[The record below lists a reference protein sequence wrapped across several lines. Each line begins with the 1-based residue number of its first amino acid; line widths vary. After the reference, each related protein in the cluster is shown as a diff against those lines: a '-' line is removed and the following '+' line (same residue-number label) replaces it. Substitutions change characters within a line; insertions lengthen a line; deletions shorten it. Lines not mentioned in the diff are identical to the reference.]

1 MISVLFRQT
10 NDRPCGLHKYGLLS
24 RLSCLFMVMLTFL
37 GLGLTGFN
45 PAAKAAQA
53 DVLNIYSART
63 PQLIQPL
70 LDAYTQETGVEFKVL
85 HLSKGMAQRLA
96 AEGDNTPAD
105 IVLTVD
111 ISRLAELDEMGI
123 FAAVDSPVLKQ
134 NIPAKWRD
142 PDAHWFGL
150 STRARV
156 AVISAERVN
165 PDELKRIEDLADDR
179 WHGRVCTRKGSHPY
193 NRALLA
199 SLIAHNG
206 EAAAQDWAAAL
217 VANMA
222 RKPQGNDRAQASA
235 IHAGLCDVALMNT
248 YYYGL
253 MKYNVKK
260 TEQQEWAKSLRIV
273 FLNQGAGDRGQH
285 VNITGAGI
293 LASSDKYDMA
303 VAFLEWLSEPTAQ
316 QIYTSTN
323 YEYPVNPTVAH
334 DAEMTSGGTFRAD
347 ELPVQSLSDHAPTAQ
362 RIINITGW

>member
-1 MISVLFRQT
+1 MFSVLLRQ
-10 NDRPCGLHKYGLLS
+10 LS
-24 RLSCLFMVMLTFL
+24 YLVMVTVTVL
-37 GLGLTGFN
+37 GLGMSEVSLI
-45 PAAKAAQA
+45 AKAAQA
-53 DVLNIYSART
+53 EVLNIYSART
-63 PQLIQPL
+63 AQLIEPL

-96 AEGDNTPAD
+96 AEGDDTPAD

-111 ISRLAELDEMGI
+111 ISRLAELDEMDI
-123 FAAVDSPVLKQ
+123 FAAVDSPVLTK

-156 AVISAERVN
+156 AVISAERVH
-165 PDELKRIEDLADDR
+165 PDELKRIEDLADER
-179 WHGRVCTRKGSHPY
+179 WEGRVCTRRGSHPY

-235 IHAGLCDVALMNT
+235 IHAGLCDVAIMNT

-253 MKYNVKK
+253 MKYNLKK
-260 TEQQEWAKSLRIV
+260 TEQQQWVKSLRIV
-273 FLNQGAGDRGQH
+273 FLNQGDGDHGQH

-293 LASSDKYDMA
+293 VASTDKYDTA

-316 QIYTSTN
+316 QIYSSTN

-334 DAEMTSGGTFRAD
+334 DAEMTSWGAFRAD
-347 ELPVQSLSDHAPTAQ
+347 ELPVQSLSEHAPTAQ

>member
-1 MISVLFRQT
+1 
-10 NDRPCGLHKYGLLS
+10 
-24 RLSCLFMVMLTFL
+24 
-37 GLGLTGFN
+37 
-45 PAAKAAQA
+45 
-53 DVLNIYSART
+53 VLNIYSART

-222 RKPQGNDRAQASA
+222 RKPQGNDRDQVKA
-235 IHAGLCDVALMNT
+235 IYAGVCDLSIGNH
-248 YYYGL
+248 YYYFKMMADPDQKVWL
-253 MKYNVKK
+253 EKV
-260 TEQQEWAKSLRIV
+260 SLI
-273 FLNQGAGDRGQH
+273 FPNQDSYGSH
-285 VNITGAGI
+285 VNISGI
-293 LASSDKYDMA
+293 AIINDK
-303 VAFLEWLSEPTAQ
+303 
-316 QIYTSTN
+316 N
-323 YEYPVNPTVAH
+323 YESSLDFLKFLLSDQAQEIYANDNNEFPVNPNV
-334 DAEMTSGGTFRAD
+334 SPSKR
-347 ELPVQSLSDHAPTAQ
+347 VQALANNAKFDSIDLQEIASNRKAVLEILQ
-362 RIINITGW
+362 KINFDS

>member
-1 MISVLFRQT
+1 MFSVLLRQ
-10 NDRPCGLHKYGLLS
+10 LS
-24 RLSCLFMVMLTFL
+24 YLVMVTVTVL
-37 GLGLTGFN
+37 GLGMSEVSLI
-45 PAAKAAQA
+45 AKAAQA
-53 DVLNIYSART
+53 EVLNIYSART
-63 PQLIQPL
+63 AQLIEPL
-70 LDAYTQETGVEFKVL
+70 LDAYTQETGVEFKIL

-96 AEGDNTPAD
+96 AEGDDTPAD

-111 ISRLAELDEMGI
+111 ISRLAELDEMDI
-123 FAAVDSPVLKQ
+123 FAAVDSPVLTK

-156 AVISAERVN
+156 AVISAERVH
-165 PDELKRIEDLADDR
+165 PDELKRIEDLADER
-179 WHGRVCTRKGSHPY
+179 WQGRVCTRKGSHPY

-235 IHAGLCDVALMNT
+235 IHAGLCDVAIMNT

-253 MKYNVKK
+253 MKYNLKK
-260 TEQQEWAKSLRIV
+260 TEQQQWVKSLRIV
-273 FLNQGAGDRGQH
+273 FLNQGDGDHGQH

-293 LASSDKYDMA
+293 VASTDKYDTA

-316 QIYTSTN
+316 QIYSSTN

-334 DAEMTSGGTFRAD
+334 DAEMTSWGAFRAD
-347 ELPVQSLSDHAPTAQ
+347 ELPVQSLSEHAPTAQ

>member
-1 MISVLFRQT
+1 MFSVLLRQ
-10 NDRPCGLHKYGLLS
+10 LS
-24 RLSCLFMVMLTFL
+24 YLVMVTVTVL
-37 GLGLTGFN
+37 GLGMSEVSLI
-45 PAAKAAQA
+45 AKAAQA
-53 DVLNIYSART
+53 EVLNIYSART
-63 PQLIQPL
+63 AQLIEPL
-70 LDAYTQETGVEFKVL
+70 LDAYTQETGVEFKIL

-96 AEGDNTPAD
+96 AEGDDTPAD

-111 ISRLAELDEMGI
+111 ISRLAELDEMDI
-123 FAAVDSPVLKQ
+123 FAAVDSPVLTK

-156 AVISAERVN
+156 AVISAERVH
-165 PDELKRIEDLADDR
+165 PDELKRIEDLADER
-179 WHGRVCTRKGSHPY
+179 WEGRVCTRKGSHPY

-253 MKYNVKK
+253 MKYNLKK
-260 TEQQEWAKSLRIV
+260 TEQQQWVKSLRIV
-273 FLNQGAGDRGQH
+273 FLNQGDGDHGQH

-293 LASSDKYDMA
+293 VASTDKYDTA

-316 QIYTSTN
+316 QIYSSTN

-334 DAEMTSGGTFRAD
+334 DAEMTSWGAFRAD
-347 ELPVQSLSDHAPTAQ
+347 ELPVQSLSEHAPTAQ